1 MRFAHGSHSL
11 DHFDHTGPER
21 NAMLTFLGF
30 VPEELNKNARLV
42 NDSQRPAYLLIMVQQ
57 WLNLVL
63 NIVVMIMAAVLTT
76 LAVRTHS
83 SSGFTG
89 ASLVTLMGFGES
101 LSGIVIFYTR
111 LETSIGAISR
121 LKMFGETVQP
131 EDRDEEDLVPP
142 MQWPQT
148 GSIVMDGVSASYK

>member
-1 MRFAHGSHSL
+1 MQILDPFDDAGSQSNTTL
-11 DHFDHTGPER
+11 IITG
-21 NAMLTFLGF
+21 FI
-30 VPEELNKNARLV
+30 PEELKKNAHLV

-76 LAVRTHS
+76 LAVRMHS

-101 LSGIVIFYTR
+101 LSDIVIFYTR

-121 LKMFGETVQP
+121 LKSFSETVRS
-131 EDRDEEDLVPP
+131 EDTEEEDLVPP
-142 MQWPQT
+142 TQWPQT
-148 GSIVMDGVSASYK
+148 GAIVIDGVSASYK